1 MLTTLIYRSHISDFV
16 PVKALPGMVDAASL
30 FNAFHDITGILLFNG
45 THFFQLLEG
54 PEQNVLAIYH
64 RICSDPRH
72 HNVVELMRDY
82 APFRRF
88 GNTGMELFDL
98 REHDSSR
105 VLQAVLDKGTSKYQ
119 LTYDDRALKF
129 LRTFVE
135 SREKENYYEV
145 QPERWEFIP
154 EEIGCHITHR
164 ANVAFRPIVDPLAR
178 LITAIEVVLPRS
190 GDDNPP
196 ALSADI
202 NTFRQAMAEADN
214 LCPPAMPLHI
224 SLLPAAFLLTPD
236 AVPALVAE
244 IRAAGRVPEQVVIGI
259 SETDVI
265 IQMDRFSGAVRAL
278 KASGV
283 SLSLDNFGRGS
294 AGLSLLTHIQPDRL
308 CIDASITA
316 GVHQSGPRQAVV
328 QAIIKCCSALEISVM
343 VAGIAKAEEWMW
355 LEAAGVIHFQGKL
368 FSAEG
373 SHHPLTVDWPEY
385 RDNMTA

>member
-30 FNAFHDITGILLFNG
+30 FNASHDITGILLFNG

-54 PEQNVLAIYH
+54 PEQSVLAIYH

-98 REHDSSR
+98 REHDSSL

-154 EEIGCHITHR
+154 EKAGDYITHN

-178 LITAIEVVLPRS
+178 LITAIEVALPHT
-190 GDDNPP
+190 GDNNPADP
-196 ALSADI
+196 SADI
-202 NTFRQAMAEADN
+202 NTFKQAMAEADKI
-214 LCPPAMPLHI
+214 CPPALPLHI

-236 AVPALVAE
+236 AVPSLVAE
-244 IRAAGRVPEQVVIGI
+244 IHAAGRVPEQVVIGI

-265 IQMDRFSGAVRAL
+265 TQMDRFSDAVRAL
-278 KASGV
+278 KAAGV

-308 CIDASITA
+308 CIDASIIS

-343 VAGIAKAEEWMW
+343 VAGIARAEEWMW
-355 LEAAGVIHFQGKL
+355 LEAAGVIHFQGEL
-368 FSAEG
+368 FSPDG
-373 SHHPLTVDWPEY
+373 SDHPLTVAWPEY